1 MHYLTRAKEK
11 LNPLMSVNTD
21 KITTISF
28 DADGTLWDFE
38 GVMRYALRCT
48 LDELRRRVP
57 SIPDSL
63 SIETLIAIRNQVAE
77 ERKGKA
83 TKHET
88 IRLEAFKR
96 TLESIEN
103 SNDDLAAHLNAVYLK
118 HRFED
123 IQLFDDVLLT
133 LNALQ
138 GHYRLGL
145 LSNGNTYP
153 ERCGLVGRFQ
163 FVVFA
168 QDYGVQKPDPRLFE
182 IAIRQAGCTKRQLLH
197 VGDSFQNDV
206 MGAKRAGVR
215 SVWLNRHRQNND
227 TGIQPDFEVLS
238 LVELAAICEELM

>member
-1 MHYLTRAKEK
+1 M
-11 LNPLMSVNTD
+11 N

-38 GVMRYALRCT
+38 GVMRHALECA
-48 LDELRRRVP
+48 LDELRRLVP
-57 SIPDSL
+57 AAPDSL

-77 ERKGKA
+77 EQKDRGL
-83 TKHET
+83 THEA

-96 TLESIEN
+96 TLQFIKSP
-103 SNDDLAAHLNAVYLK
+103 DDNLAAHLHALYLK

-123 IQLFDDVLLT
+123 IQFFDDVLPA

-138 GHYRLGL
+138 GHYMMGV

-153 ERCGLVGRFQ
+153 ERCGLGDYFQ

-182 IAIRQAGCTKRQLLH
+182 IAIGHTGCTKHQLLH
-197 VGDSFQNDV
+197 VGDSFQNDII
-206 MGAKRAGVR
+206 GAKRAGVR
-215 SVWLNRHRQNND
+215 SVWLNRQREDNG
-227 TGIQPDFEVLS
+227 TGQQHDFEISSLRELTEVL
-238 LVELAAICEELM
+238 ENFM